1 MDLLPVFGGAAERWG
16 FPSSQ
21 PLLFVLRLLEPLNV
35 LAPFRRA
42 HPEVWKEDMP
52 ATRSQA
58 DAVAGGAE
66 PEPEAGPLEDAA
78 AEFSAESAARK
89 AAEERVKALEAQLAA
104 GTGAAG
110 GGDRFSTPLPS
121 SDEEYLLPLF
131 VPG

>member
-1 MDLLPVFGGAAERWG
+1 MDPMDLLMYLYPQWKRYAVFGGAAERWG

-66 PEPEAGPLEDAA
+66 PEAEGPLEDAA

-89 AAEERVKALEAQLAA
+89 AAEERV
-104 GTGAAG
+104 
-110 GGDRFSTPLPS
+110 RW
-121 SDEEYLLPLF
+121 
-131 VPG
+131 